1 MVQIG
6 WDQMIGSLDLVRPV
20 RSLSPDR
27 EPNCDLIE
35 PPHAVLS
42 RFADRPWSDGIPLW
56 RRDGS
61 TAGGWFIPV
70 RVHGLHGE

>member
-1 MVQIG
+1 MG
-6 WDQMIGSLDLVRPV
+6 PDDRLARPCQAGLIV
-20 RSLSPDR
+20 VPDR

-35 PPHAVLS
+35 PPHYVLS
-42 RFADRPWSDGIPLW
+42 RFADRPWSDGVPLW

-70 RVHGLHGE
+70 RVDGLHGE